1 MPLPGKGRAHP
12 NHGCGADPIVV
23 AYGAGVDSAAMLI
36 GLRDR
41 NILPVLILFADKGN
55 ATSPPPAARVRRDAV
70 ARLRRLRPCPVRR
83 RCGRSDRSLRQ
94 KIEKDEAMTAE
105 NANGE
110 QQHCSHRLPCTPARR
125 RFSVTGPNGLSIPR
139 ACRISR
145 NRRRHTDSSTWRPRG

>member
-1 MPLPGKGRAHP
+1 
-12 NHGCGADPIVV
+12 
-23 AYGAGVDSAAMLI
+23 MLI

-110 QQHCSHRLPCTPARR
+110 QQALLVSLAMRTGSETVFRHWTKRLVYTEGVQDLAEQ
-125 RFSVTGPNGLSIPR
+125 
-139 ACRISR
+139 AKAY
-145 NRRRHTDSSTWRPRG
+145 